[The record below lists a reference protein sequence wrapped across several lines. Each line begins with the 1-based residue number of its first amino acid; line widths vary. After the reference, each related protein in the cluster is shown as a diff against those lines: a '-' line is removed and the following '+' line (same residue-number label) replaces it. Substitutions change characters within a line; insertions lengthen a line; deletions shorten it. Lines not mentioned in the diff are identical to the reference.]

1 MSQANV
7 ETVRHALSALDRR
20 DVEAYLRVASPAIE
34 LINPASPLEGPN
46 TGHEGIR
53 RFFSELE
60 TYAETSAFQVE
71 EIRAVNDRVLALFTI
86 SARGR
91 NSGVETSVQVAGVYD
106 LEGGKLRRAQI
117 YADRDQAF
125 KEVGLAE

>member
-1 MSQANV
+1 M
-7 ETVRHALSALDRR
+7 
-20 DVEAYLRVASPAIE
+20 
-34 LINPASPLEGPN
+34 
-46 TGHEGIR
+46 
-53 RFFSELE
+53 
-60 TYAETSAFQVE
+60 
-71 EIRAVNDRVLALFTI
+71 NDRVLALFTI

-125 KEVGLAE
+125 KAVGLSE